1 MSINVEALIRSLGKT
16 YQEICD
22 AGLIHYKTKPS
33 GSPGSSFVSL
43 NMQKE
48 GVYLAFKR
56 EGKYLLS
63 ITVTLVN
70 RDDAYY
76 VFQNELPDP
85 LQNNMHIEWVHKF
98 IGLPDGSIQP
108 RRIGRHSFG
117 LKEKY
122 TLKGFQITTAME
134 IMYTSEGR
142 VETLT
147 FLHASELRW

>member
-16 YQEICD
+16 YQEIYG

-33 GSPGSSFVSL
+33 GSSGSSFVSL
-43 NMQKE
+43 DMQKE

-63 ITVTLVN
+63 VTVTLVS
-70 RDDAYY
+70 RDDASYS
-76 VFQNELPDP
+76 FQNELPGP
-85 LQNNMHIEWVHKF
+85 LQKNMTIEWIHKF

-108 RRIGRHSFG
+108 RRIGRHNFG

-122 TLKGFQITTAME
+122 ALKGFQIPTVMQ
-134 IMYTSEGR
+134 IMYTSEER